1 MASPVFTVQT
11 RTRSERVSH
20 LPRPGSWC
28 GEEASEGPRRCRRGE
43 GVTSDGRS
51 CFLSPGFCH
60 GDRWA

>member
-28 GEEASEGPRRCRRGE
+28 GEEASEGPRRCRQG
-43 GVTSDGRS
+43 
-51 CFLSPGFCH
+51 
-60 GDRWA
+60 